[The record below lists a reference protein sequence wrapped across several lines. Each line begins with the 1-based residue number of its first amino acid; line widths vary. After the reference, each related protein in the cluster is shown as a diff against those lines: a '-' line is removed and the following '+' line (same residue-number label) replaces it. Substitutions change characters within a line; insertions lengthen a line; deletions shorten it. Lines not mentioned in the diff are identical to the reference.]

1 MQRKILKFI
10 FPILY
15 KINRLVV
22 PDFKSFLFIRTESN
36 RVKFSEEKNS
46 QIQTI
51 TGKPLLPVIQ

>member
-1 MQRKILKFI
+1 MHRKILKTF

-22 PDFKSFLFIRTESN
+22 TDFKSFLLIRTESN

>member
-1 MQRKILKFI
+1 MHRKILKFV
-10 FPILY
+10 FLILY

-51 TGKPLLPVIQ
+51 TGKPLLTVI